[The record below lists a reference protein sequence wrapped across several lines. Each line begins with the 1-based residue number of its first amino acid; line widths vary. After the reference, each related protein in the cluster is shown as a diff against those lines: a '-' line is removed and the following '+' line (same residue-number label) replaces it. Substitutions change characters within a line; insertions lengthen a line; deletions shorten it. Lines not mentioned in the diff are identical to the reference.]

1 MGKNIPQLYL
11 EKCLFSHL
19 SLCLSPAKSFY
30 SSSQS
35 GSQQQHIITRGVPIR
50 SCGYRLDRNQML
62 HPDQGSYISI
72 YRVRVSSLCL
82 TLYLCLYL
90 CLYLSIYLGPRHFTW
105 QRKEYEKSSGWYGG
119 TKCVLRLTRTSAGCT
134 QGSAVTVQ
142 HLRLTSVTRKVVG
155 QCWNSM
161 CRIRKSHMK
170 VHTLLKQN
178 KINY

>member
-90 CLYLSIYLGPRHFTW
+90 CLYLSIWVHVILHDNVRNM
-105 QRKEYEKSSGWYGG
+105 KKAVDDMEVLSVC
-119 TKCVLRLTRTSAGCT
+119 CVSHALQLAVHKGLLSQCSISDSLLSQGRWSAN
-134 QGSAVTVQ
+134 
-142 HLRLTSVTRKVVG
+142 VG
-155 QCWNSM
+155 IACAE
-161 CRIRKSHMK
+161 
-170 VHTLLKQN
+170 
-178 KINY
+178 